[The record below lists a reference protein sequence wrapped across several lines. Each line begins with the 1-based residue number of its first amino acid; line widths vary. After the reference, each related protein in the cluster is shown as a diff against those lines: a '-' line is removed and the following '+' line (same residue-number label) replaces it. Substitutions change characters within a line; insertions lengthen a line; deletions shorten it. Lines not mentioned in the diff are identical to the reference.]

1 MAVYPNTVT
10 IEYYNGIQWVDISS
24 YVVSDLKGNQGFE
37 DVFDRVAYLGLLELQ
52 LDNRGGLFMP
62 MGGDAI
68 RGLPTLTGFNKG
80 AKIRVSVTISTHDKV
95 VWIGRIDSLDADDGI
110 WEEQRV
116 RLLAVDWFD
125 VASRFPMKGSDILL
139 EKNINEAMESLLARM
154 SIQPED
160 TDIDTGTTTFPAVFE
175 DVKDKTKAIAEI
187 NKLTLSELG
196 FTYLLSDG
204 TLRVEDSSAR
214 KGTRA
219 LDRVP
224 LYALENLLLLD
235 GDDFFLLDGDTLLL
249 NETEEA
255 QLTLSAEK
263 LEIVL
268 KNAVINR
275 GDVRAYPVRT
285 DTSLV
290 NVFRLGSPIY
300 IPAGQTVNFTGHYTN
315 PNGGDNIQATN
326 QQLPVATT
334 DYLMNDL
341 PDGTGN
347 NITSSLAVTA
357 VYYGDVVEYSLT
369 NFHTAYDGYVTQLNA
384 RGYGVY
390 YDSPISAVYEDE
402 ESINAQG
409 EIVFDIDQKYKRDL
423 WDASVLA
430 KSTVEEYKNPKLRI
444 TSAKFNANIN
454 ESHMMA
460 FLYLDIGSL
469 ISIYENK
476 SGITKHYYILSRSF
490 TITRDKIIT
499 VVYGLK
505 ENLSYLSET
514 LTPIPLDFG
523 TYEIPELNFGHL
535 SKTSNLP
542 QRSVTA
548 KIYTRDDVGKILY
561 NMESAELA
569 GFEFSLTS
577 TNRMQLYI
585 RDTVGAG
592 VWKSADNSITLNAWH
607 TLGFTKEDNKD
618 PLFYID
624 GLPATVTE
632 TSTPSGPLSSE
643 DGLNLKIGDADY
655 IVKDVRMYDDILTP
669 AEMLTIHN
677 NDAYA
682 HVVEDNLVFQSHF
695 VDADYGDIGDFTGQ
709 IPETNVF
716 DNIYKAVAIAGL
728 KTFANRT
735 WTLRTTPNNQYH
747 AVTWSPSL
755 GIFVAV
761 GDTAGTSNHIM
772 TSPNGINWTA
782 RSSPNASLYDIAW
795 SPELNLFAA
804 VGTPNVVLTSPDG
817 IAWTQVTP
825 STSGDWKAVVW
836 AKSLGKFVALSQY
849 NGATQYITSPTGVS
863 WTGANIDSGIDRNW
877 VDLVWSEELGLLV
890 GVGETS
896 LAQEKIIT
904 STNGTSWTERG
915 ATSIPSKYGVT
926 WSPLLRLFVAV
937 GFDGSIDTSPDGT
950 TWTTRTSPT
959 VKTWREIEWSHQLHA
974 FVAISNAGTDNRSMY
989 SLDGITWYSL
999 TTPGDYAWLDIVWS
1013 SQLGRF
1019 VAVSYNTSNTT
1030 HVMTL

>member
-1 MAVYPNTVT
+1 MATYPDTVT
-10 IEYYNGIQWVDISS
+10 IEYYNGTQWVDISS

-37 DVFDRVAYLGLLELQ
+37 DAFDRVAYLGLLELQ
-52 LDNRGGLFMP
+52 LDNRDGLFMP

-80 AKIRVSVTISTHDKV
+80 AKIRVSVTVGTYDKV

-116 RLLAVDWFD
+116 RLLAVDWLE

-139 EKNINEAMESLLARM
+139 DKNINEAMESLLARM

-160 TDIDTGTTTFPAVFE
+160 TDIDTGTVTFPAVFE

-196 FTYLLSDG
+196 YTYLLMDG

-224 LYALENLLLLD
+224 LYSLENLLLLD

-263 LEIVL
+263 LDIVL

-290 NVFRLGSPIY
+290 NVFRLGSPLF
-300 IPAGQTVNFTGHYTN
+300 IPAGQTVTFTGHYTN
-315 PNGGDNIQATN
+315 PTGGETIQATN
-326 QQLPVATT
+326 QQPPVATT

-369 NFHTAYDGYVTQLNA
+369 NFHTAYDGYVTRLYA

-390 YDSPISAVYEDE
+390 YDTPISAVYEDE
-402 ESINAQG
+402 ESINSQG
-409 EIVFDIDQKYKRDL
+409 DTVFELSQKYKRDTY
-423 WDASVLA
+423 DALVLA

-444 TSAKFNANIN
+444 TSAKFKANVN

-460 FLYLDIGSL
+460 FLYLDVGSL

-476 SGITKHYYILSRSF
+476 SGITKHYYILSRNF
-490 TITRDKIIT
+490 TITRDNLIS

-548 KIYTRDDVGKILY
+548 KVYTRDDVGKILY

-585 RDTVGAG
+585 RDTIGAG
-592 VWKSADNSITLNAWH
+592 VWKSANSSISLNAWH
-607 TLGFTKEDNKD
+607 TLGFTKVDDFD
-618 PLFYID
+618 PQFYID
-624 GLPATVTE
+624 GVAVATTR
-632 TSTPSGPLSSE
+632 TSSPSGPLSSE
-643 DGLNLKIGDADY
+643 DGLNLKIGTADY
-655 IVKDVRMYDDILTP
+655 ILEDVRMYDDILTD

-695 VDADYGDIGDFTGQ
+695 VDADYGDTSDFTGQ
-709 IPETNVF
+709 VPETNVF

-728 KTFANRT
+728 KTFASRE

-747 AVTWSPSL
+747 AVAWSPAL

-761 GDTAGTSNHIM
+761 GDTAGTSTHIM
-772 TSPNGINWTA
+772 TSPDGTNWTA
-782 RSSPNASLYDIAW
+782 RSSPDASLYDIAW
-795 SPELNLFAA
+795 SPTLSLFAA

-825 STSGDWKAVVW
+825 AVVGDWKAVVW
-836 AKSLGKFVALSQY
+836 ANSLSKFVGLTQY
-849 NGATQYITSPTGVS
+849 NGATQYMTSPTGVS
-863 WTGANIDSGIDRNW
+863 WTGGNVDSGIDRKW
-877 VDLVWSEELGLLV
+877 TDLAWSEELGLLV
-890 GVGETS
+890 GVSETS
-896 LAQEKIIT
+896 LSEEKIIT
-904 STNGTSWTERG
+904 STNGTAWTERG
-915 ATSIPSKYGVT
+915 ATTIPNLYGVA

-937 GFDGSIDTSPDGT
+937 GANAIYTSPDGT
-950 TWTTRTSPT
+950 TWTSRTPPDTR
-959 VKTWREIEWSHQLHA
+959 TWREIEWSHQLHA
-974 FVAISNAGTDNRSMY
+974 FVAISNSGTGNRSMY
-989 SLDGITWYSL
+989 STDGITWHSL
-999 TTPGDYAWLDIVWS
+999 TTPGDYAWLDIAWS
-1013 SQLGRF
+1013 SQLGKF